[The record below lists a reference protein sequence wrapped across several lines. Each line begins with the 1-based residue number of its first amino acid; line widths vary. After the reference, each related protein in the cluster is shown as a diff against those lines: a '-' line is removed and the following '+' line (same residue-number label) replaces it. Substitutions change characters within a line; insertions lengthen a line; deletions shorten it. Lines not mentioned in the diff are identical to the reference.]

1 MHLRIATN
9 IDVPAN
15 YYSHLKHLNMNRL
28 NNKVALITGGAQG
41 MGAVTAE
48 LFAKEGAKVV
58 IADLNEE
65 KGMEQTNKIKAEGG
79 ACSFVKTD
87 VSKSK
92 DVENMVKFAV
102 DTYGRLDVAINNAA
116 ITPDDKPL
124 ADLDEAYWD
133 LLMSIDLKGVALSM
147 KFELKQM
154 MTQGEGGSIIN
165 TSSVSGIRPQP
176 GTPAYIAAKHAV
188 IGLTKSAAM
197 DYSPHGIRVNS
208 VAPGA
213 IDTPMLRGAIK
224 QFGLNAEEYAKQ
236 LSMLGRFAKPE
247 EVAQANLWLASDD
260 SSYVTGAVYSVD
272 GGYTAM

>member
-1 MHLRIATN
+1 MKKLE
-9 IDVPAN
+9 
-15 YYSHLKHLNMNRL
+15 
-28 NNKVALITGGAQG
+28 NKVAIITGGAQG

-58 IADLNEE
+58 IADFNVE
-65 KGMEQTNKIKAEGG
+65 KGQEQTNKIKAAGG
-79 ACSFVKTD
+79 ECSFVKTD
-87 VSKSK
+87 VSKSE
-92 DVENMVKFAV
+92 DVQQMVKFTV
-102 DTYGRLDVAINNAA
+102 ETYGRLDIALNNAA
-116 ITPDDKPL
+116 ITPDDKPI
-124 ADLDEAYWD
+124 ADFDEAYWD
-133 LLMSIDLKGVALSM
+133 RLMSIDLKGVALC
-147 KFELKQM
+147 LKYEVRQM
-154 MTQGEGGSIIN
+154 MAQGAGGSIIC

-197 DYSPHGIRVNS
+197 DYSPHGIRINS

-213 IDTPMLRGAIK
+213 IDTPMLRGALE

-236 LSMLGRFAKPE
+236 LSMLGRFAKAE

-260 SSYVTGAVYSVD
+260 SSFVTGAVYAVD